1 MTAGAH
7 QLQLAAVL
15 TNSSSDAESPRSPSI
30 TLVMTSNSTSQ
41 ARASS
46 LERTTLEADRAA
58 DGTGFV
64 LETLATTL
72 AMPSA
77 IAMLPDG
84 ALLIAEAAGDV
95 RVWRNG
101 ALLPG
106 AALRL
111 TDAVAATDA
120 GLIGMTVSPE
130 FSINDHVF
138 LAYTARQ
145 SDRYV
150 NRIVRVRRVED
161 TLREPVVLLQDE
173 VREPPARTPRLRF
186 GHDRKLY
193 VSFPAGSDRTAS
205 QILATY
211 AGKIL
216 RLNEDGTTPAE
227 NPGHSPILSGG
238 HRVVVFDWA
247 FQSDPLYRIERG
259 WDGVDVLLA
268 GLAGDSELLYRFDAV
283 IDPSNVAFYG
293 GDAVPGFRGD
303 LFVASLNGQHIQR
316 TRFDKHSPARIVSTE
331 RLVDRRFGRIS
342 DVVSAPDGRLYF
354 STANATGGSVRDRLI
369 RVNGPSG

>member
-1 MTAGAH
+1 
-7 QLQLAAVL
+7 
-15 TNSSSDAESPRSPSI
+15 
-30 TLVMTSNSTSQ
+30 MTSNS
-41 ARASS
+41 AALAPAAASEGT
-46 LERTTLEADRAA
+46 LLEADRAA

-72 AMPSA
+72 VMPSA

-84 ALLIAEAAGDV
+84 ALLIAEAAGDL

-101 ALLPG
+101 TLLPG
-106 AALRL
+106 AALHL

-120 GLIGMTVSPE
+120 GLIGMTLSPE
-130 FSINDHVF
+130 FSSDHHVF
-138 LAYTARQ
+138 LAYTARRL
-145 SDRYV
+145 DAYV
-150 NRIVRVRRVED
+150 NRIVRVLRVED

-173 VREPPARTPRLRF
+173 VREPPARTPRVRF

-193 VSFPAGSDRTAS
+193 VSFPAGSDLTES
-205 QILATY
+205 QSFATY
-211 AGKIL
+211 SGKIL
-216 RLNEDGTTPAE
+216 RLNEDGTTPAD
-227 NPGHSPILSGG
+227 NPGHSPILSAG

-247 FQSDPLYRIERG
+247 FQSDLPYRVERR
-259 WDGVDVLLA
+259 WNGVDVLLA
-268 GLAGDSELLYRFDAV
+268 GLATDSEPLYGFDAV

-303 LFVASLNGQHIQR
+303 LFIASLDGQHLQH
-316 TRFDKHSPARIVSTE
+316 TRFDKHSPGHVVSTE

-354 STANATGGSVRDRLI
+354 STANANGGSVHDRLI
-369 RVNGPSG
+369 RLTGRSG